1 MINEL
6 IEKIKGPK
14 KLSFNHWRYKT
25 LHWAF
30 GINPKNQWESKL
42 PNCFYTHYCPLF
54 HLTNL
59 IVIFS
64 PFIMMVKLVKSLL
77 KGAFNC
83 YDVVASIFAKLFKRK
98 EKTRKP
104 LTEEEVLALR
114 REQAF
119 EFIRDYVDYGH
130 SKEVTLQLFRIRHYK
145 DLLSDEEF
153 SEYFD
158 KCVKKVERDRKKA
171 LKKAGKDLIFKQ
183 RLYFWVNFSSSCG
196 KFLINLAYV
205 GLALISLFAFYNVA
219 YFFLTIPLA
228 LILDVAIVTME
239 VIVVLSCVV
248 LAAGV
253 LYKIVSWLQDLSF
266 SYAHE
271 DKHQDSKLAM
281 TLDLIGSWVRAFFT
295 HVDAKIESFTE
306 FTSVFYENNCP
317 PIVLDEEGK
326 DDDDNDDN
334 T

>member
-30 GINPKNQWESKL
+30 GINPKTQWHSTL

-64 PFIMMVKLVKSLL
+64 PFIMMLKFAKSLL
-77 KGAFNC
+77 RAFFTC
-83 YDVVASIFAKLFKRK
+83 CDVTKSIFSKLFTRK
-98 EKTRKP
+98 EKKRKI
-104 LTEEEVLALR
+104 LTEEEKLAIKKQ
-114 REQAF
+114 EAF
-119 EFIRDYVDYGH
+119 EFIKDYADYGH
-130 SKEVTLQLFRIRHYK
+130 SKYVTLELFRIRHFSN
-145 DLLSDEEF
+145 LVSDEEF

-158 KCVKKVERDRKKA
+158 KCLKNLEKNRKKK
-171 LKKAGKDLIFKQ
+171 LKQAEKDLIFKQ

-205 GLALISLFAFYNVA
+205 GLGLISLFLFYNVA
-219 YFFLTIPLA
+219 YFFLTIPFA
-228 LILDVAIVTME
+228 LILDVAIVAME
-239 VIVVLSCVV
+239 VIIVLSCVL
-248 LAAGV
+248 LAAGIF
-253 LYKIVSWLQDLSF
+253 YKIVSWLQDLSF

-281 TLDLIGSWVRAFFT
+281 TLDLIGSWLKAFGNYIDKT
-295 HVDAKIESFTE
+295 AESVSE
-306 FTSVFYENNCP
+306 FISSMYSNNCP
-317 PIVLDEEGK
+317 PIILEEEGK
-326 DDDDNDDN
+326 DDDDDV
-334 T
+334 

>member
-30 GINPKNQWESKL
+30 GINPKAPMFSPL
-42 PNCFYTHYCPLF
+42 PQCFYTHYCPLF

-64 PFIMMVKLVKSLL
+64 PFIMMLKFAKSLL
-77 KGAFNC
+77 RAFFTC
-83 YDVVASIFAKLFKRK
+83 CDVTKSIFSKLFKRK
-98 EKTRKP
+98 EKKRKS
-104 LTEEEVLALR
+104 LTEEQKLAIKKQ
-114 REQAF
+114 EAF
-119 EFIRDYVDYGH
+119 EFIREHADYGH
-130 SKEVTLQLFRIRHYK
+130 SKDVTLELFRIRHFE

-158 KCVKKVERDRKKA
+158 KCIKNIERDRKKA
-171 LKKAGKDLIFKQ
+171 LKKAEKDLIFKQ

-205 GLALISLFAFYNVA
+205 GLGLISLFAVYNVA
-219 YFFLTIPLA
+219 YFFLTIPFA
-228 LILDVAIVTME
+228 LILDVAITTMQ
-239 VIVVLSCVV
+239 VSVVLLCLV
-248 LAAGV
+248 LLIGI
-253 LYKIVSWLQDLSF
+253 LYKIISWLQDLMF
-266 SYAHE
+266 SYSHE
-271 DKHQDSKLAM
+271 DKHKDSKLAM
-281 TLDLIGSWVRAFFT
+281 TLDLIGSWVKAFFT
-295 HVDAKIESFTE
+295 YVDSKAESFME

-317 PIVLDEEGK
+317 PIVLEEEGK
-326 DDDDNDDN
+326 DDDDDN